1 MTEMI
6 EKLNTTVQFTM
17 NLFTTGAFKETSR
30 KVEIEICSKLPQAE
44 EQVVV
49 EYGLGHGNLTREIL
63 SKISPTSRLYAFE
76 VNEEFCEHVS
86 NDINDDRLI
95 IINDSAEHLFRHID
109 APVNGFVS
117 SIPLTFFSKEMRERI
132 LKNSY
137 QSLKPEGYFSQV
149 LYSRVHQ
156 RMLKNTFDR
165 CSVSKNYNLPMEYV
179 FHCQKLAAS

>member
-1 MTEMI
+1 MI

-30 KVEIEICSKLPQAE
+30 KVEIEICSRLPGE
-44 EQVVV
+44 EGQVIV
-49 EYGLGHGNLTREIL
+49 EYGLGHGNITREIL
-63 SKISPTSRLYAFE
+63 SRIAPSSRLYAFE
-76 VNEEFCEHVS
+76 VNEEFCEHVA

-95 IINDSAEHLFRHID
+95 IINDSAENLFRHID
-109 APVNGFVS
+109 ASVNGFVS
-117 SIPLTFFSKEMRERI
+117 SIPLTFFSKELRERI

-156 RMLKNTFDR
+156 KMLKETFDR
-165 CSVSKNYNLPMEYV
+165 CSVKKNYNLPMEYV
-179 FHCQKLAAS
+179 FHCQKVSAS